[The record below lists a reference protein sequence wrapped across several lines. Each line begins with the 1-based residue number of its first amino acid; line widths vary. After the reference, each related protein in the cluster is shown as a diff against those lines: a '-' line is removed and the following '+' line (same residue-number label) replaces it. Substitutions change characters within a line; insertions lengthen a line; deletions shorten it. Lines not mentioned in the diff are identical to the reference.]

1 MTHPEH
7 TEPDMT
13 TTEQYMQRAL
23 TLAGRVYTA
32 TPNPRVG
39 CVIVRD
45 GVVVGEGWHEKAGEA
60 HAEIN
65 ALKQAGESARGAS
78 VYVTLEPCC
87 VHGRTPPCTE
97 ALKESGIAELVY
109 GMQDPNPAVSGQ
121 GFEQLKAAGI
131 RVRGP
136 VLEQAARA
144 LNAGFIK
151 RMTQQLPFVRC
162 KMAMSLDGRTAMA
175 SGESKW
181 ITGPAA
187 RRDVQRLRAAS
198 CAMLTGVNTV
208 IADDPMLNVR
218 LDQLDESEA
227 EEVTERQP
235 LRVVID
241 TALRTPPGSRI
252 IEQPGDVLIL
262 VGRPHDRQL
271 QRFDGSRAQ
280 IREVPVDP
288 DNRVDLVAAMRLL
301 AKDFE
306 CNEIM
311 LEAGPTLGGA
321 MVQAGLVDEV
331 VVYIGARFLGSDA
344 MPLLNLPGMHRM
356 KDHVALRMTDVRTIE
371 EDCRIT
377 AQVLKQYLSD

>member
-1 MTHPEH
+1 
-7 TEPDMT
+7 MT
-13 TTEQYMQRAL
+13 TAEHYMQKAL
-23 TLAGRVYTA
+23 ALAGQIFTA
-32 TPNPRVG
+32 APNPRVG

-45 GVVVGEGWHEKAGEA
+45 GTVVGEGWHERAGEP

-65 ALKQAGESARGAS
+65 ALQQAGEMARGAS

-97 ALKESGIAELVY
+97 ALKAAGVAEVIY
-109 GMQDPNPAVSGQ
+109 GMQDPNPAVAGQ
-121 GFEQLKAAGI
+121 GFERLKAAGI

-136 VLEQAARA
+136 VLELKSRA

-181 ITGPAA
+181 ITGHAA
-187 RRDVQRLRAAS
+187 RRDVQRLRAES

-218 LDQLDESEA
+218 ADQLDESDA
-227 EEVTERQP
+227 DLIAGRQP
-235 LRVVID
+235 MRVVID
-241 TALRTPPGSRI
+241 TALRTPPRSRI
-252 IEQPGDVLIL
+252 IEQAGEVLLL
-262 VGRPHDRQL
+262 VGKPHDRQL
-271 QRFDGSRAQ
+271 ERFAGSSAQ
-280 IREVPVDP
+280 IRELPLDAH
-288 DNRVDLVAAMRLL
+288 NRVDLRSAMRLL

-306 CNEIM
+306 CNEVM

-331 VVYIGARFLGSDA
+331 VVYIGACFLGSDA

-356 KDHVALRMTDVRTIE
+356 KDHVALKMTDVRMIE

-377 AQVLKQYLSD
+377 AQVLYNQSAE